1 MRTLDRVEG
10 FLRRHWKAALVVAVV
25 VAVIIGPHFLLG
37 LGGVSLG
44 LINDTTG
51 YETVPLQSGGSNQPN
66 VTPGNQY
73 TWDLSTVPIMVGGG
87 GQMANY
93 LLCLLVT
100 FYGSVVQSGNTGN
113 PVTDDML
120 TASLVSS
127 VQLQGAWH
135 GSPLQQTFCIGAYL
149 PIMEYLGAGFRLPR
163 RVANSIPAA
172 NGTHAFN
179 HTILIPLA
187 IGNVAKPYQT
197 AQLALMYKK
206 ASFVINLNAGTV
218 LAALSPGATFAGTA
232 GTGSMTMQVSAVLEP
247 QSNLVLAPGVEFI
260 DYQSPA
266 STGQS
271 QIPIFGFGNQT
282 GLVGTNPNAG
292 ITDLLA
298 IGNGANTPFGGT
310 GIMPGSFDPAGV
322 LSYQWGWR
330 GQNTTFHPEAIAAM
344 EFLALGP
351 SKQGWYGPENAP
363 TAIDG
368 QGFPYINA
376 TTAGLSP
383 SNASPLTGLYGF
395 PLVTSTVRML
405 LSKVQT
411 AGNNEMLTLT
421 LKGGF
426 AYAGQNHIFG
436 RHVRSFSP
444 DKIADWQAQI
454 IASGMASALLG
465 TNNITLR
472 QKTLSRQ
479 RVVPA
484 KQLNFVPWYA
494 VPAAAAA

>member
-1 MRTLDRVEG
+1 MS
-10 FLRRHWKAALVVAVV
+10 FLKRHWKVALFVGIAVALI
-25 VAVIIGPHFLLG
+25 VAPHSLL
-37 LGGVSLG
+37 LHLFGGGGSLA

-51 YETVPLQSGGSNQPN
+51 YETVPLQSGGSNQPSI
-66 VTPGNQY
+66 TLGNQY

-93 LLCLLVT
+93 MLCLLMT
-100 FYGSVVQSGNTGN
+100 FYGSVVQSGSTG
-113 PVTDDML
+113 VVITDDAL
-120 TASLVSS
+120 TTALVSS

-149 PIMEYLGAGFRLPR
+149 PIIEYLGAGFRLPR
-163 RVANSIPAA
+163 RVPCAIAAA
-172 NGTHAFN
+172 NGTHNFN

-206 ASFVINLNAGTV
+206 ASFIINMNAGTV
-218 LAALSPGATFAGTA
+218 LAGISPGATFAGTG
-232 GTGSMTMQVSAVLEP
+232 GTGSMTMQISAVLEP
-247 QSNLVLAPGVEFI
+247 QPNLLLAPGNEWI

-266 STGQS
+266 SAGQS

-292 ITDLLA
+292 ITDLFA
-298 IGNGANTPFGGT
+298 ISNGSGTPLSGLL
-310 GIMPGSFDPAGV
+310 PGSFDPAGV
-322 LSYQWGWR
+322 QSYQWGWR
-330 GQNTTFHPEAIAAM
+330 GQNTTFHAEAIAAM
-344 EFLALGP
+344 QFLALGP
-351 SKQGWYGPENAP
+351 SKQGWFGPENAP

-368 QGFPYINA
+368 QGFPYINSSNA
-376 TTAGLSP
+376 AQP
-383 SNASPLTGLYGF
+383 SNASPLSALYGF
-395 PLVTSTVRML
+395 PLVTSTGRML

-411 AGNNEMLTLT
+411 AGNNEMFTLT
-421 LKGGF
+421 LKNGF
-426 AYAGQNHIFG
+426 SFSGQNHTFG

-444 DKIADWQAQI
+444 DKILDWQAQV

-465 TNNITLR
+465 TNNIALR

-494 VPAAAAA
+494 VPASAAA

>member
-1 MRTLDRVEG
+1 
-10 FLRRHWKAALVVAVV
+10 
-25 VAVIIGPHFLLG
+25 
-37 LGGVSLG
+37 
-44 LINDTTG
+44 
-51 YETVPLQSGGSNQPN
+51 
-66 VTPGNQY
+66 
-73 TWDLSTVPIMVGGG
+73 
-87 GQMANY
+87 MANY

-100 FYGSVVQSGNTGN
+100 FYGSVVQSGSTGL
-113 PVTDDML
+113 PVNDDML
-120 TASLVSS
+120 TAALVSS

-163 RVANSIPAA
+163 RAPNAINSA
-172 NGTHAFN
+172 NGAHNFN

-206 ASFVINLNAGTV
+206 ASFIINLNAGTV
-218 LAALSPGATFAGTA
+218 LAALSPGAAFAGTG

-247 QSNLVLAPGVEFI
+247 QPNLVLAPGNEWI

-266 STGQS
+266 SAGQS

-298 IGNGANTPFGGT
+298 IGNGAGTPFAST
-310 GIMPGSFDPAGV
+310 GILPGSFDPSGV
-322 LSYQWGWR
+322 QSYQWGWR

-344 EFLALGP
+344 QFLALGP
-351 SKQGWYGPENAP
+351 SKQGWLGPESAV

-368 QGFPYINA
+368 QGFPYANTTSGPIPTNA
-376 TTAGLSP
+376 TPLS
-383 SNASPLTGLYGF
+383 GLYGF

-426 AYAGQNHIFG
+426 SYSGQNHIFG

-444 DKIADWQAQI
+444 DKIQDWQNQI

-465 TNNITLR
+465 TTNITLR

-479 RVVPA
+479 RIVPA

-494 VPAAAAA
+494 VPASAAA

>member
-1 MRTLDRVEG
+1 M
-10 FLRRHWKAALVVAVV
+10 
-25 VAVIIGPHFLLG
+25 
-37 LGGVSLG
+37 
-44 LINDTTG
+44 INDTTG

-93 LLCLLVT
+93 LVCLLVT
-100 FYGSVVQSGNTGN
+100 FYGSVVQSGGTGVAIN
-113 PVTDDML
+113 DDAL
-120 TASLVSS
+120 TAALVSS

-135 GSPLQQTFCIGAYL
+135 GSPLQQTFCLGAYL
-149 PIMEYLGAGFRLPR
+149 PIMEYIGAGFRLPR
-163 RVANSIPAA
+163 RVANSLPAA
-172 NGTHAFN
+172 NGAQNFN

-206 ASFVINLNAGTV
+206 ASFIINLNSNSV
-218 LAALSPGATFAGTA
+218 LQTISPGATFSGTG
-232 GTGSMTMQVSAVLEP
+232 GTGSMSMQVSAVLEP
-247 QSNLVLAPGVEFI
+247 QPNLLLAPGTEWI

-266 STGQS
+266 SANQN

-292 ITDLLA
+292 ITDLWA
-298 IGNGANTPFGGT
+298 IGNGAGT
-310 GIMPGSFDPAGV
+310 QLAGAGLLPGAFDPANV

-344 EFLALGP
+344 QILALGP
-351 SKQGWYGPENAP
+351 SKQSWFGPANAS

-368 QGFPYINA
+368 QGYPYGNNSANSIPAN
-376 TTAGLSP
+376 
-383 SNASPLTGLYGF
+383 NSPLGALYGF

-411 AGNNEMLTLT
+411 AGNNEMYTLQ
-421 LKGGF
+421 LKSGQTF
-426 AYAGQNHIFG
+426 SGQNHTFG

-444 DKIADWQAQI
+444 DKIADWKQQVI
-454 IASGMASALLG
+454 SSGMAAALLG
-465 TNNITLR
+465 TNDITLR

-479 RVVPA
+479 RLVPA
-484 KQLNFVPWYA
+484 KQLNFVPWLA
-494 VPAAAAA
+494 VPTATAKAA